1 MTCGVYTITSPTG
14 RVYVGQSVDIGR
26 RFSEYM
32 RNGSVKKQRRLA
44 ASFAKYGV
52 NNHEFLIVAECAE
65 SDLSK
70 VERDWQEQLDVCGK
84 SGLNCRLVSDSDRT
98 GRFSEDSRQRMSE
111 RQRGA
116 GNPNFG
122 KRGEETSCY
131 GRSRPATERD
141 AIRAFQRQRGQII
154 LQIDPRSGD
163 VVRRAR
169 SWEYVADGF
178 SQGNISSCCSGR
190 LKTHKGFKFAYEV
203 AK

>member
-1 MTCGVYTITSPTG
+1 MTCGIYTITSPSG
-14 RVYVGQSVDIGR
+14 RVYVGQSVDIER
-26 RFSEYM
+26 RFSEYT
-32 RNGSVKKQRRLA
+32 RNASVKKQRRLA

-52 NNHEFLIVAECAE
+52 NSHEFLIVAECAE

-70 VERDWQEQLDVCGK
+70 IERDWQERLDVCGK
-84 SGLNCRLVSDSDRT
+84 NGLNCRLVSDSDRT
-98 GRFSEDSRQRMSE
+98 GRFSDDSRHRMSK
-111 RQRGA
+111 RQRGM

-131 GRSRPATERD
+131 GRSRTDTERE

-190 LKTHKGFKFAYEV
+190 LKTHKGFNFAYEV
-203 AK
+203 VK